1 MSTDQLT
8 ILAIDDEPRAL
19 GDLARLL
26 RASPG
31 VLGVECAGDGEE
43 ALRRAASTPFDAVF
57 LDVRMPGLDGLELAR
72 VLRRFA
78 AAPQL
83 VFVSAHDSAAVD
95 AFELHALDYLRKPV
109 ARARVREAVDR
120 VLDAVQS
127 GEAWPARPEIPE
139 PRAPGGDGHD
149 VIAATTS
156 RGATRL
162 LDRDE
167 IEYVTSSGDF
177 VEIVTADG
185 SLPAA
190 RDAGRAGAPLG
201 APRVRAR
208 APPVRGQPAPG
219 GRAAPAAGRHG
230 RAGVRRRGDGSG
242 GAPARG
248 RVGTAAERL
257 LRAVHTVALRGH
269 YRFARRGAHR
279 TRHDRDDRLLRTAA
293 RARAP

>member
-83 VFVSAHDSAAVD
+83 VFVSAHDGAAVD

-127 GEAWPARPEIPE
+127 GEAWPARPEGPE
-139 PRAPGGDGHD
+139 PRAPGADGHD

-167 IEYVTSSGDF
+167 IEYVTPSGDF
-177 VEIVTADG
+177 VEIVTAE
-185 SLPAA
+185 
-190 RDAGRAGAPLG
+190 GRY
-201 APRVRAR
+201 
-208 APPVRGQPAPG
+208 
-219 GRAAPAAGRHG
+219 
-230 RAGVRRRGDGSG
+230 
-242 GAPARG
+242 
-248 RVGTAAERL
+248 L
-257 LRAVHTVALRGH
+257 LRATLAELERRWEPHGFVRVHRQYVANLHRAVELRPRLGSTAELAFADGATVPV
-269 YRFARRGAHR
+269 ARRHAAELGR
-279 TRHDRDDRLLRTAA
+279 RLSVS
-293 RARAP
+293 